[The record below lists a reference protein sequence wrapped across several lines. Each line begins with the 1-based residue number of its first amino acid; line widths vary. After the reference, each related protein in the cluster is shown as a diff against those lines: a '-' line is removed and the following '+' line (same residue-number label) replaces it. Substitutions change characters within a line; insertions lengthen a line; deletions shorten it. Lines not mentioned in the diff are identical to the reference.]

1 MPKVYT
7 KEQLWEL
14 YDKLPKELQEAIFS
28 NETAEYIRNI
38 CERYEIKK
46 DEDISLVAKLVGD
59 VLLGIS
65 ATDDLQKSLETDLK
79 IKKEE
84 AKKMSQ
90 EIYRS
95 IFYPVKPILEQISG
109 KEINPVVEKEK
120 ETIPPGEPEKKPS
133 SPKKSD
139 TYREPIE

>member
-1 MPKVYT
+1 MPKAYT
-7 KEQLWEL
+7 KEQLREL
-14 YDKLPKELQEAIFS
+14 YNKLPKELQEAIFS
-28 NETAEYIRNI
+28 NETAEYIKNI

-46 DEDISLVAKLVGD
+46 SEDISLVAKLVGD

-65 ATDDLQKSLETDLK
+65 ATDDFQKSLETDLN

-84 AKKMSQ
+84 AKKISQ

-95 IFYPVKPILEQISG
+95 IFYPVKPAIEQISG
-109 KEINPVVEKEK
+109 KGINPVAEIEKEIISPSAIEEK
-120 ETIPPGEPEKKPS
+120 PPT
-133 SPKKSD
+133 PKKSD